1 MKFQVVSETV
11 DKRYYNGKKRKK
23 MNFLDEGRC
32 LCCNSGK
39 ERSLGHLVYECE
51 AFRNERI
58 HIPGTID
65 DNESLVDR
73 VRSLLGIGAEEDVDW
88 ESRGRL
94 AGRITSVLRTKWG
107 ERVKEEESCENVLY
121 VEVQ

>member
-1 MKFQVVSETV
+1 
-11 DKRYYNGKKRKK
+11 

-39 ERSLGHLVYECE
+39 EGSIEHLVYECE

-65 DNESLVDR
+65 DNVSLVDR
-73 VRSLLGIGAEEDVDW
+73 VRSLLGIGAEEDVWIGIAVADLQG
-88 ESRGRL
+88 E
-94 AGRITSVLRTKWG
+94 LRQYLEQSG
-107 ERVKEEESCENVLY
+107 EKG
-121 VEVQ
+121 